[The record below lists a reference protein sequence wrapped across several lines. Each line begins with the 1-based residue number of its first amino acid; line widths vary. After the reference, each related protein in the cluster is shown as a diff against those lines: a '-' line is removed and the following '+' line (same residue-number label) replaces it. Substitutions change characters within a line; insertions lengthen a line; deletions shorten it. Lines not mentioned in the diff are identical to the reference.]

1 LYAPAERRVIRRL
14 HDLVQRYPTAPDGTV
29 SIPLTQ
35 EDLASLAG
43 TTRPTTN
50 RVLQELAA
58 VGIVSLGRGRT
69 DVIDPAG
76 LARKAR

>member
-1 LYAPAERRVIRRL
+1 VVRRL
-14 HDLVQRYPTAPDGTV
+14 HDLVQRYPASPDGTV

-35 EDLASLAG
+35 EDLASMAG

-50 RVLQELAA
+50 RVLHELAA
-58 VGIVSLGRGRT
+58 TGIVALARGRT
-69 DVIDPAG
+69 DVVDVER